1 MCLLSSKN
9 CTMCYHNNMID
20 IKDIQKRL
28 RDEIGASGM
37 TQREL
42 AEKLRINP
50 STVSKYMRLDKFPAL
65 DTFANICEVLDVSSD
80 EILGLKR

>member
-9 CTMCYHNNMID
+9 CTLCYHNHMID

-42 AEKLRINP
+42 AEKLHINP
-50 STVSKYMRLDKFPAL
+50 STVSKYMRLDKFPSL